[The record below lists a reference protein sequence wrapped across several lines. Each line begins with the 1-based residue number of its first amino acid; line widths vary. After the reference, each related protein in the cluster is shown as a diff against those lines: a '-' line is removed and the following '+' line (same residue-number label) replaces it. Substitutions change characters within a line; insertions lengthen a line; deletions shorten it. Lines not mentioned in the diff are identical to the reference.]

1 MRDAFVQRLTE
12 LAERDPRIV
21 LVTADLGFGVLTDF
35 ARRFP
40 RQYLNVGVAEQNM
53 IGVATGMAME
63 GFIVFTYSIANF
75 AFMRCLEQIRNDA
88 AYHAA
93 NVKVVAIGGGFSY
106 GALGSSHHAT
116 EDLAIMR
123 SVPEVLVAAPGDD
136 WEAAELTSAIAREP
150 GTCYLRLDRCG
161 AATTGGSG
169 ERFQLGRARR
179 LREGSDLTLV
189 ATGGILRHACEAA
202 DALARDGIRCR
213 LLSMPTIEP
222 LDLPALRAAVDET
235 GGIITIEE
243 HSVKGGLGGAVAEAL
258 LECGTVPRRFRRI
271 GLRAGFSSI
280 VGSQDYLRRVYGID
294 AATIESQAREMLARE
309 QTMEPES
316 CLIAAR
322 ICS

>member
-21 LVTADLGFGVLTDF
+21 LITAGLGFGVLTEF

-63 GFIVFTYSIANF
+63 GFVVFTYSIANF

-93 NVKVVAIGGGFSY
+93 NVKVIAVGGGFSY

-123 SVPEVLVAAPGDD
+123 AVPDVVVAAPGDD
-136 WEAAELTSAIAREP
+136 WEAAELTSAIAQRP

-161 AATTGGSG
+161 ATSAAGHG

-179 LREGSDLTLV
+179 LREGTDLTLV

-202 DALARDGIRCR
+202 DALARDGIHCR
-213 LLSMPTIEP
+213 LLSMPTLEP
-222 LDLPALRAAVDET
+222 LDLQSLRAAASET

-258 LECGTVPRRFRRI
+258 LESGAVPRRFRRL

-294 AATIESQAREMLARE
+294 ALAIESQAREILDRDPS
-309 QTMEPES
+309 MEPEP